1 MQGSSSSLGC
11 FGCGNRPRRPGMV
24 LLFLFGRLGLLG
36 RVTTLLSFAVLRFH
50 VLWFRNM
57 HRQNNIT
64 LFRNINLVFS
74 IIDEQTVLT
83 CSTTVVLSSLT
94 LRAIQSHSRRPSG
107 RNAELEKAY

>member
-1 MQGSSSSLGC
+1 MRISILPETTEFVKVGKLVES
-11 FGCGNRPRRPGMV
+11 PATVEIP
-24 LLFLFGRLGLLG
+24 LFG

-64 LFRNINLVFS
+64 LFRNINLVFF

-83 CSTTVVLSSLT
+83 FSTTVVLSSLT